1 MGTAPAQSL
10 IFTEH
15 ARTLIRIKARQLCRR
30 PGFSP
35 SDQDD
40 IQQELWL
47 RLAAKAHY
55 FDPARG
61 SLHAF
66 VERVVCSGVCGI
78 LRHRRRQ
85 RRAQCFRTLSLESTL
100 VEIDGTPT
108 PIGRAIS
115 PDDLHRRIGT
125 HPTDDLGRRQQVAT
139 LDHALR
145 SMCPALRSLCQRLT
159 SGPAHSAARDLN
171 ISRRQVRNAIRVI
184 RRHLERAGFESF

>member
-1 MGTAPAQSL
+1 MGTASAHAS

-15 ARTLIRIKARQLCRR
+15 AKTLIRIKARQLCRR
-30 PGFSP
+30 HGFTS
-35 SDQDD
+35 SDEDD

-47 RLAAKAHY
+47 RLTAKAHY

-85 RRAQCFRTLSLESTL
+85 RRAPSFRAISLESTM
-100 VEIDGTPT
+100 VEVDGIPS

-125 HPTDDLGRRQQVAT
+125 HPADDLSCRQQVDT
-139 LDHALR
+139 LDHALG
-145 SMCPALRSLCQRLT
+145 SMSPSLRNICQRLT
-159 SGPAHSAARDLN
+159 SGSAHSTARDLKT
-171 ISRRQVRNAIRVI
+171 SRRQVRNAIRAI
-184 RRHLERAGFESF
+184 RRHLERAGF